1 MNIKFIIP
9 GKKKNTFI
17 EEGISEYLKRL
28 SKYCKVNL
36 IYINEEKI
44 TAINEK
50 SIKEAHDKEAV
61 NILKQV
67 ANDYLVLI
75 DIKGKELDSN
85 EFKSNF
91 ENIISK
97 FGNISF
103 VFGSSYG
110 ISDILRNKANEKIS
124 LSKLTFTHYFSL
136 LVLIEQV
143 YRSFKMINNETYDK

>member
-17 EEGISEYLKRL
+17 EDGISEYLKRI
-28 SKYCKVNL
+28 SKYCKANL

-44 TAINEK
+44 NTFNEK
-50 SIKEAHDKEAV
+50 NIKDAHDKEAV

-67 ANDYLVLI
+67 GNDYLVLI
-75 DIKGKELDSN
+75 DIKGKELNSD
-85 EFKSNF
+85 EFKIDF

-143 YRSFKMINNETYDK
+143 YRSFKIINNETYDK